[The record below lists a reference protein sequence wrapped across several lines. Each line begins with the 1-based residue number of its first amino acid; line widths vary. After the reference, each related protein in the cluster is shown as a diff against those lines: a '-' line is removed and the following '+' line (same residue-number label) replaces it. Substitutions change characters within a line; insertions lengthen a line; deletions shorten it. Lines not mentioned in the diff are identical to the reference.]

1 MEFPSSAR
9 TFAKLSVIGV
19 SLGASALASA
29 QTLDDQQK
37 AVIELIVSTANSICY
52 NVSPESQTK
61 TEGLKG
67 DIKGQLSGLAS
78 KIVDIGL
85 TGAGD
90 ITDSET
96 QGVLQADLA
105 SALKDSAACKIH
117 VLDTLASKLLSPQA
131 AAPPTTT
138 PPTNGAP
145 RIETIA
151 PVVPTGTPSQSADSA
166 PPPPNLTIAPTRPA
180 SMSCDEL
187 WHERNAVYARNGYC
201 FKTQKAIAAFGKGCF
216 PPYGELQ
223 GSEKNRVTE
232 ISLWERQKGC

>member
-85 TGAGD
+85 TGGGD

-166 PPPPNLTIAPTRPA
+166 PPPNLTIAPTRPA

>member
-52 NVSPESQTK
+52 NVSSESQTK

-85 TGAGD
+85 TGGGD

-145 RIETIA
+145 RTDASA
-151 PVVPTGTPSQSADSA
+151 PVVPTGTPSSPVDSA
-166 PPPPNLTIAPTRPA
+166 PPPNLTIAPTRPA
-180 SMSCDEL
+180 SMSCDKL

>member
-1 MEFPSSAR
+1 VEFPLSAR
-9 TFAKLSVIGV
+9 TFAMLSVIGAN
-19 SLGASALASA
+19 LGASALANA
-29 QTLDDQQK
+29 QTVDAQQK
-37 AVIELIVSTANSICY
+37 AVIELIISTAHSICY
-52 NVSPESQTK
+52 DVSPESQTK
-61 TEGLKG
+61 AEGIKG
-67 DIKGQLSGLAS
+67 DVKAQLTGLAA
-78 KIVDIGL
+78 KVVDIGL

-96 QGVLQADLA
+96 EGVLQADLA
-105 SALKDSAACKIH
+105 AALKDSAACKIH

-131 AAPPTTT
+131 ATPSTTT

-145 RIETIA
+145 RTDASA
-151 PVVPTGTPSQSADSA
+151 PVVPTGTPSPSADGA

-187 WHERNAVYARNGYC
+187 WHERNAVYSRNGYC